1 MYTTVTLC
9 RSPNRKFR
17 EATDKVGD
25 KLRAYAQ
32 KFKETRGS
40 GQDRGRCECPRS
52 ASAGRSAD
60 TIEEET
66 TEDVEA
72 ERCGGGGVGGTGPGV
87 TRAYSLNSK
96 PGTKPVLQSH
106 SSTESTDTVRRYL
119 PTIYN
124 IYTIYII

>member
-1 MYTTVTLC
+1 MKTYLYTVTPC

-72 ERCGGGGVGGTGPGV
+72 ERCGGGGAGGAGPGV
-87 TRAYSLNSK
+87 ARAYSLNSK

-106 SSTESTDTVRRYL
+106 SSTESTDTVCGYPAISPQYL
-119 PTIYN
+119 
-124 IYTIYII
+124 